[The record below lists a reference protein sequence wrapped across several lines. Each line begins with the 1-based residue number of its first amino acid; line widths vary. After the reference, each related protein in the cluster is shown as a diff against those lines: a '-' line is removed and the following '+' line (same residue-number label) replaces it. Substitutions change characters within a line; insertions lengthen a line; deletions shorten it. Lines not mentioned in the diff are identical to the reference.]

1 MHFRRIAVFLFFVF
15 SLVDVLTA
23 AATERSAFASAIDTI
38 TAGWGSGRTA
48 NDGCIWK
55 GTSPFCDGGCAVVGH
70 VVRQTSTIGDG
81 GNVFDWT
88 QSPLLP
94 FCVANG
100 GQCHCV
106 NRE

>member
-1 MHFRRIAVFLFFVF
+1 MHFTRIAVFLFFVF
-15 SLVDVLTA
+15 SMVDVLTA
-23 AATERSAFASAIDTI
+23 AAMERSAFASAIDTI

-81 GNVFDWT
+81 VTCLTGLKVLCCPSVSPMAANVT
-88 QSPLLP
+88 
-94 FCVANG
+94 V
-100 GQCHCV
+100 
-106 NRE
+106 